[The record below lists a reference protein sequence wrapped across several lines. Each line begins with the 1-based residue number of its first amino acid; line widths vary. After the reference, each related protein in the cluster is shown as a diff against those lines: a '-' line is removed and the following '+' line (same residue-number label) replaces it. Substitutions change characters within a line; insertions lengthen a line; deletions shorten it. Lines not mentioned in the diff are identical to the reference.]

1 MDEVLFT
8 NIRLKRDT
16 RYFIYVG
23 ELKAYPLNAY
33 LRETLSRLY
42 HTAVDFLAII
52 PDVLA
57 RYDTPNVMVI
67 NPVAQ
72 KLAGTIGKPVNC
84 RIAAEVFAFEVSRHP
99 AVIALIERLR
109 KNQPEILV
117 YQFESVPEL
126 TLERFPGVRMIGP
139 RKDLSRRWNNK
150 IYQHHV
156 LKGVL
161 PLADFEV
168 CEGFLETLGKTEHLL
183 SVWTDGVHISLE
195 SGGGGSNSCV
205 VLPSDD
211 VDAKVRRTFG
221 GFHGPYLLSRFIPH
235 KYDPT
240 VLAVVANEAD
250 VCIGGVADQQIED
263 LNKFKGSTFPS
274 VLPKRLLARLREYT
288 KRVGRVMGKSGYRG
302 IFGCDFLIDGEE
314 NVIFLEINARK
325 QGTTMEM
332 CCTAE
337 NALPI
342 GSPSLPELEYRAVT
356 ENRFPSHT
364 AEIAENTGRIHWGTY
379 NYKLDRDISTNGHTP
394 PLQKDERTMFQ
405 DIAGAR
411 SEEEAFCIVESIG
424 SNHVV
429 KAGAFLGRVV
439 SVATHRSG
447 VDRGLTKG
455 REQLEKTIGDVIP

>member
-1 MDEVLFT
+1 
-8 NIRLKRDT
+8 
-16 RYFIYVG
+16 
-23 ELKAYPLNAY
+23 
-33 LRETLSRLY
+33 
-42 HTAVDFLAII
+42 
-52 PDVLA
+52 
-57 RYDTPNVMVI
+57 
-67 NPVAQ
+67 
-72 KLAGTIGKPVNC
+72 
-84 RIAAEVFAFEVSRHP
+84 
-99 AVIALIERLR
+99 
-109 KNQPEILV
+109 
-117 YQFESVPEL
+117 L
-126 TLERFPGVRMIGP
+126 TLDRFPGVRMIGP

-156 LKGVL
+156 LKGLL

-168 CEGFLETLGKTEHLL
+168 SEGFLETVGKTEHLL

-211 VDAKVRRTFG
+211 VGAKVRRTFG

-274 VLPKRLLARLREYT
+274 VLPKRLVTRLREYT

-302 IFGCDFLIDGEE
+302 IFGCDFLIDREE

-337 NALPI
+337 NALPV

-356 ENRFPSHT
+356 ENRFPSNT
-364 AEIAENTGRIHWGTY
+364 AEIKENTGHIHWGTY
-379 NYKLDRDISTNGHTP
+379 NYKLDRDICTNGHTP
-394 PLQKDERTMFQ
+394 PSQKDERTIFQ

-411 SEEEAFCIVESIG
+411 SEEEAFCIVENIG

-439 SVATHRSG
+439 SVATHPAG

-455 REQLEKTIGDVIP
+455 REQLERTIGDGIP